1 MMLYLILYL
10 NDLYTSALVAMCV
23 LIAVFFIISLYGM
36 FIMDDNKGFKDVEN
50 GKSWEMKYKEEY
62 HFGKKLFNGASKA
75 VVIFAIIFAL
85 MPSKQTVTIAS
96 GLYIGTSIYAEY
108 KNSPLVDKAV
118 RAVNKELDTY
128 LDNKAE

>member
-1 MMLYLILYL
+1 MYLILYL
-10 NDLYTSALVAMCV
+10 NDLYTSALAAMCV
-23 LIAVFFIISLYGM
+23 LIVVFLIISLYGM
-36 FIMDDNKGFKDVEN
+36 FIMQDNNDYKDVEN

-75 VVIFAIIFAL
+75 AVIFAIIFAL

-118 RAVNKELDTY
+118 KAINKELDTY
-128 LDNKAE
+128 LEDKGK